1 MVYDDLFKK
10 LDSEQR
16 HFLPEERPGLA
27 LGIEIRKIRQL
38 RQGKFPPHQR
48 ERERERVFVYSGGLL
63 IRLIRALPQN

>member
-1 MVYDDLFKK
+1 MVYDGLFKK

-48 ERERERVFVYSGGLL
+48 EREREFLCTQVVCRYD
-63 IRLIRALPQN
+63 